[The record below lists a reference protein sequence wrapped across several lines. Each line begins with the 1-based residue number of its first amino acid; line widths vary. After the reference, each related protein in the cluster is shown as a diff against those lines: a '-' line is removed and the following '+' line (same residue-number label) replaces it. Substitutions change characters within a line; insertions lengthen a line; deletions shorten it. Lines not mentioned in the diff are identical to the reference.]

1 MFFVGMMPPEVQEWL
16 LNLGQYM
23 PDFSQWRIVQW
34 LLGLYDQ
41 YLAPLIGQ
49 LPLAE
54 IGMTA
59 LLMFLAIGFMNDAA
73 NGRM

>member
-1 MFFVGMMPPEVQEWL
+1 MFFVGLMPPEVQEWL
-16 LNLGQYM
+16 LNIGEYL

-41 YLAPLIGQ
+41 HLAPLVEQI
-49 LPLAE
+49 PVAE
-54 IGMTA
+54 IGMSA
-59 LLMFLAIGFMNDAA
+59 LLMFLAVGFMNDAA

>member
-16 LNLGQYM
+16 LNLSQYM

-34 LLGLYDQ
+34 LLGLYEQ
-41 YLAPLIGQ
+41 YLAPLIEQ

-59 LLMFLAIGFMNDAA
+59 LLMFLAVGFMNDAA